1 MIIEYDSKYDED
13 IKDLLLELQ
22 KHIVSIDKEGYN
34 IITDSYREEYFKKTM
49 NEVSKYEGKILL
61 YEEENKVQ
69 GLIVSLIENDE
80 MEEYSFK
87 APKRGRISEL
97 VVSKNVRNK
106 GIGSKLLNCMTDYLK
121 SVGCKS
127 ILIGVF
133 AYNDNAVKFYQKNG
147 YHLRMHDMI
156 SVIDKK

>member
-13 IKDLLLELQ
+13 IKDLLAELQ
-22 KHIVSIDKEGYN
+22 EHIVSIDREGYC

-49 NEVSKYEGKILL
+49 SEVSNYEGKILL
-61 YEEENKVQ
+61 YSEDGKVQ
-69 GLIVSLIENDE
+69 GLIVSLIGNDE
-80 MEEYSFK
+80 IEDCDFK

-97 VVSKNVRNK
+97 VVSKNHRNK
-106 GIGSKLLNCMTDYLK
+106 GIGSKLLKSMTDYLK

-133 AYNDNAVKFYQKNG
+133 AYNENAIKFYQKNG
-147 YHLRMHDMI
+147 YHIRMHEMI
-156 SVIDKK
+156 NVIK